1 MIFSAGYITIFS
13 YQWCSAVRASHARA
27 PLLGKPIGLTPVT
40 YFPSE
45 KFYPPFEQL
54 VEAEGEGNEIDKVEQ
69 SVLS

>member
-1 MIFSAGYITIFS
+1 M
-13 YQWCSAVRASHARA
+13 RASHARA

-45 KFYPPFEQL
+45 KCYPPFEQL

-69 SVLS
+69 SVFSKKTTQREGLNSRGYGYFL